1 MSAKTETT
9 KPTATISLFDAFG
22 PNVSEQVKAIN
33 HRAAEL
39 SMDDMARVM
48 GVTKSAVNASDKVGE
63 VNWLVGLSNGD
74 EEVLNATSDDRT
86 VFASGIKTRWGD
98 FGACKLDPLLTG
110 SASSPVRAKDSRAI
124 ERAVES
130 TSAAMRRL
138 KDSGVDSRSM
148 VVAINYTDP
157 ETGAPRTVTVDNK
170 PASGSGSVFFQ
181 RLRPQKRLK
190 RMMHDI
196 TSSIALLT
204 KK

>member
-9 KPTATISLFDAFG
+9 KPTAAISLFDAFG

-48 GVTKSAVNASDKVGE
+48 GVTESAVNASNKVGE
-63 VNWLVGLSNGD
+63 VNWLVGFSNGD
-74 EEVLNATSDDRT
+74 DEVLNATSDDLT
-86 VFASGIKTRWGD
+86 VFASDIKTRWGD
-98 FGACKLDPLLTG
+98 FGAYKLDPLLTG
-110 SASSPVRAKDSRAI
+110 SASSPVRAKDSRVI

-130 TSAAMRRL
+130 TSAAMQRL

-157 ETGAPRTVTVDNK
+157 KLAPQ
-170 PASGSGSVFFQ
+170 G
-181 RLRPQKRLK
+181 L
-190 RMMHDI
+190 
-196 TSSIALLT
+196 
-204 KK
+204 